1 MSENSPLPLYEGMFL
16 LGQAAS
22 ADTASAISLVRE
34 ILERVEAEIVVL
46 RQWDERKLAYAIK
59 GQKRGTYL
67 LSLFRV
73 SGTQIVNIERDCNLS
88 DEILRVQILRADH
101 MGQIEIDR
109 ELEAAQTSTAAA
121 KLKEDEQ
128 SSQEVP
134 TEPAVETSEKTTI
147 TAAPIEE

>member
-1 MSENSPLPLYEGMFL
+1 MFL
-16 LGQAAS
+16 LRQAAS
-22 ADTASAISLVRE
+22 ADTVSAISLVRE

-46 RQWDERKLAYAIK
+46 RQWDERKLAYVIK

-109 ELEAAQTSTAAA
+109 ELEEAQTSDVAA

-128 SSQEVP
+128 SSQKAP
-134 TEPAVETSEKTTI
+134 TEPSVETPEKTTI
-147 TAAPIEE
+147 TAAPIIEE